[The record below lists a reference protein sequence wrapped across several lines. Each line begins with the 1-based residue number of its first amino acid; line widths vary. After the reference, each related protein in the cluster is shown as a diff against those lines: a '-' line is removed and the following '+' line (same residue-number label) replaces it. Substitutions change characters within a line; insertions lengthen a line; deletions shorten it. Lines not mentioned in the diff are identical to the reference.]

1 MVGLVL
7 KTLACLVTISKS
19 FRFRFTLPRDVTLFR
34 LLVPLKSTKCAVFLI
49 CYLFSV
55 SLNGSEKQNDIDA
68 KQEKKNSLR
77 FRKWKD
83 VLKLYLN
90 SLKKKEAAEIE
101 DNKVNNREERTVCF
115 IKRMLQKR
123 VQQRV

>member
-7 KTLACLVTISKS
+7 KTLTCLVTISRS

-34 LLVPLKSTKCAVFLI
+34 LLVPLKSTKCAEFLI

-55 SLNGSEKQNDIDA
+55 SLNGSEKQNDIES
-68 KQEKKNSLR
+68 KQKKNSLR

-90 SLKKKEAAEIE
+90 SLKKK
-101 DNKVNNREERTVCF
+101 
-115 IKRMLQKR
+115 
-123 VQQRV
+123 